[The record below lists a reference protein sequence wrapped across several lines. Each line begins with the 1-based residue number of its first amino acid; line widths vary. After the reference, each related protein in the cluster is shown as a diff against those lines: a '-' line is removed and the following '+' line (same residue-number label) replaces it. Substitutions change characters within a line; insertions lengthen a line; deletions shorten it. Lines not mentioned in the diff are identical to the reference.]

1 MDNIKITHLKDEFL
15 AFYNQAIT
23 SKADPDER
31 FELWRQLYGF
41 SVTQLGNHDDQLTRD
56 MLDHAFPQYAFAVD
70 RIEHFEPNAEEI
82 STMLTA
88 VKEELNYFPPVHMS
102 IVFFVGNFES
112 DPFLQTDELD
122 HITLYYPIEK
132 DLRQLDL
139 AKELARAVYC
149 LKLGDS
155 SPFAKSV
162 AHITLQEGIA
172 LHTAEKVNTSFALS
186 APSYSWMNV
195 CNQEPNRIM
204 INLLPHI
211 KRNDYEAL
219 YSFTKGRGASGF
231 FNEAIF
237 VGWVTVKHLLDK
249 GRALSELAA
258 IPEEEVTA
266 LLEQTLYNVLDTA
279 YFAKP

>member
-1 MDNIKITHLKDEFL
+1 MDIIKITHLKDEFL
-15 AFYNQAIT
+15 AFYNQAVT
-23 SKADPDER
+23 SKAHPDER
-31 FELWRQLYGF
+31 FKLWKQLYGF
-41 SVTQLGNHDDQLTRD
+41 SVTQSGNQDDQLSKD
-56 MLDHAFPQYAFAVD
+56 MLDHAFPQYAYAVD
-70 RIEHFEPNAEEI
+70 RIEHFEPNHEEI
-82 STMLTA
+82 ATLLAA
-88 VKEELNYFPPVHMS
+88 VKEELNYLPTVHMS

-112 DPFLQTDELD
+112 DPFLQTDDVD

-132 DLRQLDL
+132 DLKQLDL
-139 AKELARAVYC
+139 AKELARAIYC

-155 SPFAKSV
+155 SPFAKSI

-186 APSYSWMNV
+186 VPSYSWMNV
-195 CNQEPNRIM
+195 CKQEPNRIM

-237 VGWVTVKHLLDK
+237 VGWVAVKHLLNQGK
-249 GRALSELAA
+249 TLSELAA
-258 IPEEEVTA
+258 IPEEKVTA
-266 LLEQTLYNVLDTA
+266 FIEQTLYNVLDTA
-279 YFAKP
+279 YFAQS